1 VPGVTTALSES
12 TMASQPSALLDFV
25 GKEHGFPAPV
35 RMAGFLGDT
44 LVAAT
49 GDGEIGFIKA
59 DAPPRRMRVHDG
71 AILSAAVIPDEQAVL
86 TAGDDGLLR
95 QTELNGKPETIA
107 TSPHWIDAVAVS
119 PSGWIA
125 WSSRK
130 TVHFHKRGGADIV
143 IETASS
149 CQSLAFS
156 PDGSGLAIAQY
167 GGIWL
172 VDLKRP
178 KKRPVILEWKGAHL
192 RVRWSPN
199 SRFLVSAML
208 ENELHVW
215 KVGSDMQGQMGSY
228 PTRPLSF
235 GWSADG
241 HVLATSGADCIV
253 FWPFAGRNGPIGSS
267 ATVSPRS
274 VTPVCTI
281 ACHPVS
287 KLVAAGHRD
296 GSILFF
302 DPVEDDAILVRK
314 PNGSPVA
321 AMAFSN
327 DGLFFGYGCENGSAG
342 LAPVVDRGGR

>member
-1 VPGVTTALSES
+1 VPGITTASS
-12 TMASQPSALLDFV
+12 ASAIASQPSALLDFE
-25 GKEHGFPAPV
+25 GKEHDLPAPV

-49 GDGEIGFIKA
+49 GDGEVGFIKA
-59 DAPPRRMRVHDG
+59 DAPPRRIRVHGG
-71 AILSAAVIPDEQAVL
+71 AILSAAPIPGQQAL
-86 TAGDDGLLR
+86 LSAGDDGLLR
-95 QTELNGKPETIA
+95 QTGLSGEPETIA

-130 TVHFHKRGGADIV
+130 AVHFHKRGGADIV

-156 PDGSGLAIAQY
+156 PDGSRLAITQY

-172 VDLKRP
+172 VDLERP
-178 KKRPVILEWKGAHL
+178 KKRPVNLQWKGAHL
-192 RVRWSPN
+192 KVRWSPN

-215 KVGSDMQGQMGSY
+215 KVGSDAQGRMGSY
-228 PTRPLSF
+228 PIRPLSF
-235 GWSADG
+235 DWSADG
-241 HVLATSGADCIV
+241 QVLATSGADCIV
-253 FWPFAGRNGPIGSS
+253 FWPFAGRNGPIGNS
-267 ATVSPRS
+267 ATVSLRS
-274 VTPVCTI
+274 VTPVCAI

-287 KLVAAGHRD
+287 KMVAAGHRD

-302 DPVEDDAILVRK
+302 DPVDDAAILVRK
-314 PNGSPVA
+314 PDGSPVA
-321 AMAFSN
+321 AMAFSH
-327 DGLFFGYGCENGSAG
+327 DGLLFGYGCENGAAG
-342 LAPVVDRGGR
+342 LIPVADDGR

>member
-1 VPGVTTALSES
+1 MPGVTTAPSGF
-12 TMASQPSALLDFV
+12 AVAPQPSALLEVV
-25 GKEHGFPAPV
+25 GKEHDVPAPV

-44 LVAAT
+44 LAAAT
-49 GDGEIGFIKA
+49 GDGEIRFIKA
-59 DAPPRRMRVHDG
+59 DASPRRIRVHG
-71 AILSAAVIPDEQAVL
+71 SAILSAAVIPGRQALL

-95 QTELNGKPETIA
+95 QTGLNGEPETIA
-107 TSPHWIDAVAVS
+107 TSPHWIDAVAAS

-130 TVHFHKRGGADIV
+130 TVHFHKSDGADIV

-156 PDGSGLAIAQY
+156 PDGSRLAIAQY

-178 KKRPVILEWKGAHL
+178 KKKPVILEWKGAHL
-192 RVRWSPN
+192 KVRWSPN

-215 KVGSDMQGQMGSY
+215 KVESDAQGQMGSY

-235 GWSADG
+235 AWSADG

-267 ATVSPRS
+267 ATVSLRS
-274 VTPVCTI
+274 VTPVCAI

-302 DPVEDDAILVRK
+302 DPAEGDAMLVRK
-314 PNGSPVA
+314 PAGSPVTE
-321 AMAFSN
+321 MAFSN
-327 DGLFFGYGCENGSAG
+327 DGLLFGYGCESGAAG
-342 LAPVVDRGGR
+342 IMPIVDGGR